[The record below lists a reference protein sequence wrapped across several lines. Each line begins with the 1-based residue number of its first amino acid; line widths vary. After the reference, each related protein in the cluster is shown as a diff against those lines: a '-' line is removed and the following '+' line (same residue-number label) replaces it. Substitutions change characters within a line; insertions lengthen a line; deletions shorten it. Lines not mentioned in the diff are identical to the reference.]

1 MKKWITSVCAAAF
14 ILTALAG
21 CSGQGGD
28 TQSSGSSTTGTTSTS
43 SFDATKSISVITRE
57 QGSGTRDA
65 FIELTGLLE
74 KDEAGNKTDKTA
86 KSAVTLNGTQAV
98 MSNVA
103 GNEYAIGYISLGSL
117 SDTVKAV
124 SVGGVAPSAD
134 TVKDGSYVIS
144 RPFNIVTKDAVSEA
158 AQDFIDFILSA
169 DGQKVIE
176 DNGYIKIAD
185 AAAFTSKRPSGKV
198 AVAGSSSVSP
208 VMEKLKEAYEAI
220 NSGVTISI
228 QTTDSS
234 SGITAAQ
241 DGTCGMNSVIE
252 GICDIGMASR
262 ELKDS
267 EKETLSSTQIAMDGI
282 AVIVNKANTIT
293 SLTVEQLASIFSG
306 ATTTWDKVGSV
317 A

>member
-1 MKKWITSVCAAAF
+1 MQRAAF

-208 VMEKLKEAYEAI
+208 VMEKLK
-220 NSGVTISI
+220 
-228 QTTDSS
+228 
-234 SGITAAQ
+234 
-241 DGTCGMNSVIE
+241 DG
-252 GICDIGMASR
+252 
-262 ELKDS
+262 L
-267 EKETLSSTQIAMDGI
+267 
-282 AVIVNKANTIT
+282 
-293 SLTVEQLASIFSG
+293 
-306 ATTTWDKVGSV
+306 
-317 A
+317 

>member
-241 DGTCGMNSVIE
+241 DGTC
-252 GICDIGMASR
+252 DIGMASR

-282 AVIVNKANTIT
+282 AVIVNKTNTIT